1 MSLRHATDTQ
11 RAVRSLPLG
20 QVMKMEQGSRVARLH
35 LLILAAVGGQPSQS
49 HRPPSG
55 GEATHSA
62 VVFPEEALCVG
73 PVCG

>member
-1 MSLRHATDTQ
+1 MSLRHATDTLTGT
-11 RAVRSLPLG
+11 RDENVTG
-20 QVMKMEQGSRVARLH
+20 HRVA
-35 LLILAAVGGQPSQS
+35 GSQS

-62 VVFPEEALCVG
+62 VVFSEEALCVG